1 VKQSEIDGGRHRPL
15 TSTDETLRIAEL
27 EREVGELRRVNGI
40 LQKVAGFSQPSPTAD
55 TTA

>member
-1 VKQSEIDGGRHRPL
+1 L